1 MNKPMQANYSCY
13 MEERAWVKGVIS
25 FLHLSVVTQVD
36 LCFMVDCT
44 GSMTRWIEAVK
55 NNVKQLRDRLEADYK
70 GCDIRFAFVRYTDYD
85 QPASTRNTWVDFTK

>member
-1 MNKPMQANYSCY
+1 M
-13 MEERAWVKGVIS
+13 IS